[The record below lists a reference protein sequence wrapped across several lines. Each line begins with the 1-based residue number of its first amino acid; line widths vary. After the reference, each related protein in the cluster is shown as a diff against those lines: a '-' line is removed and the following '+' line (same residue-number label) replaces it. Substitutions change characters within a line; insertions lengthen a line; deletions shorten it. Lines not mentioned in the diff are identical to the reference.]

1 MQAPLLALGSCLT
14 HGLEVSTIP
23 LGFWVLMNEGVGLE
37 QSPGIHPAGKA
48 VIADSAALC
57 LLLCGPGL
65 RDFFFFFFEVI
76 FEFVAVLLLVFVFFF
91 LPGDMWDLKSPTRDQ
106 TCTPCIGRQSLKTTG
121 PPGKFRAQSYLE
133 GRVDW
138 LLGDRGSG

>member
-65 RDFFFFFFEVI
+65 RDFFFFF
-76 FEFVAVLLLVFVFFF
+76 
-91 LPGDMWDLKSPTRDQ
+91 
-106 TCTPCIGRQSLKTTG
+106 
-121 PPGKFRAQSYLE
+121 
-133 GRVDW
+133 
-138 LLGDRGSG
+138 

>member
-65 RDFFFFFFEVI
+65 RDFFFFLKSFLNLSQYYFW
-76 FEFVAVLLLVFVFFF
+76 FLFFF
-91 LPGDMWDLKSPTRDQ
+91 FCQETCGILSP
-106 TCTPCIGRQSLKTTG
+106 RQGIKPAPL
-121 PPGKFRAQSYLE
+121 ALE
-133 GRVDW
+133 GKVLKPLDHQEN
-138 LLGDRGSG
+138 SGPRAI